1 MLPGRRNSREKRPPR
16 LPTLPSLVVEARWSH
31 HRNAAGLTAG
41 CARRPPAAKRLDEE
55 SPEEAPPVCGEG
67 EVADGPAELSYKTPK
82 RRCSLKGMFL
92 GSFVV
97 RSSGRYGLLKQSV
110 RGEGGRR
117 RNVYQ

>member
-1 MLPGRRNSREKRPPR
+1 M
-16 LPTLPSLVVEARWSH
+16 V
-31 HRNAAGLTAG
+31 

-97 RSSGRYGLLKQSV
+97 SGPSPALLFHPMPSWGSST
-110 RGEGGRR
+110 
-117 RNVYQ
+117 